1 MVGQGAE
8 ELSGHRKPMAATA
21 PTQFQSDERPSSLLS
36 AAALVGPATAFVTI
50 GLLVPLLILLRYSF
64 NKLSPRRIMIET
76 FSPDNYVKF
85 FADPYYT
92 GVLWTT
98 LRVAALCTVVC
109 LVMAL
114 PLAYVLARTQ
124 SRFKNVLIMLVV
136 LPLFIG
142 NAVRAA
148 GWMTVFG
155 AKGFLNVTL
164 MQLGVITEP
173 LQLMYTE
180 GAVVVGIIAVNL
192 PYMVLT
198 LQSVIEG
205 INRNVEEAAFSLG
218 AGPVTMF
225 RRVLLPLS
233 LPGILAG
240 TILTFIL
247 GMNAYATPVLLGGPK
262 FKMMGPLIYGQFQ
275 LNNWPF
281 GASVAFILMIATL
294 ALTATANI
302 LVQRRFRR

>member
-1 MVGQGAE
+1 MDA
-8 ELSGHRKPMAATA
+8 
-21 PTQFQSDERPSSLLS
+21 
-36 AAALVGPATAFVTI
+36 
-50 GLLVPLLILLRYSF
+50 
-64 NKLSPRRIMIET
+64 RRIMHEA
-76 FSPDNYVKF
+76 FSPDSYIKF
-85 FADPYYT
+85 FSDPYYL
-92 GVLWTT
+92 GVFWTT
-98 LRVAALCTVVC
+98 LRVAALCTLVC

-124 SRFKNVLIMLVV
+124 TRFKNVLIMLVV
-136 LPLFIG
+136 LPLFVG

-148 GWMTVFG
+148 GWMTIFG
-155 AKGFLNVTL
+155 SKGFLNVTL
-164 MQLGVITEP
+164 MQLGVVSEP
-173 LQLMYTE
+173 LEIMYTE
-180 GAVVVGIIAVNL
+180 SAVVAGIIAVNL

-218 AGPVTMF
+218 AGPMTMF

-247 GMNAYATPVLLGGPK
+247 SMNAYATPVLLGGPK
-262 FKMMGPLIYGQFQ
+262 FRMMGPLIYGQFQ

-281 GASVAFILMIATL
+281 GASVAFVLMTATL
-294 ALTATANI
+294 GLTATANI

>member
-1 MVGQGAE
+1 
-8 ELSGHRKPMAATA
+8 MAATG
-21 PTQFQSDERPSSLLS
+21 PTQLQSDERPSSLLS
-36 AAALVGPATAFVTI
+36 AAALVGPATAFVSV

-64 NKLSPRRIMIET
+64 NKLGPRRIMIET
-76 FSPDNYVKF
+76 LAPDNYVKF

-281 GASVAFILMIATL
+281 GASVAFILMTATL

>member
-1 MVGQGAE
+1 
-8 ELSGHRKPMAATA
+8 MAAAA
-21 PTQFQSDERPSSLLS
+21 PAQFQSDETRTSLLS
-36 AAALVGPATAFVTI
+36 ASMLVGPATVFVAA
-50 GLLVPLLILLRYSF
+50 GLLVPLAILLRYSF
-64 NKLSPRRIMIET
+64 NRFDPRRMMIET
-76 FSPDNYVKF
+76 FSLDNYVKF

-98 LRVAALCTVVC
+98 LRVAALCTFAC

-114 PLAYVLARTQ
+114 PLAYVLARTR

-136 LPLFIG
+136 LPLFVG

-148 GWMTVFG
+148 GWMVIFG
-155 AKGFLNVTL
+155 SKGFLNVTL
-164 MQLGVITEP
+164 MQVGVIHEP
-173 LQLMYTE
+173 LEIMFTE
-180 GAVVVGIIAVNL
+180 GAVVAGIIAVNL

-205 INRNVEEAAFSLG
+205 INRHVEEAAFSLG

-225 RRVLLPLS
+225 RRVLLPLA

-262 FKMMGPLIYGQFQ
+262 FKMMGPLVYGQFQ

-281 GASVAFILMIATL
+281 GASAAFILMTATL
-294 ALTATANI
+294 GLTATANI
-302 LVQRRFRR
+302 LIQRRFRR